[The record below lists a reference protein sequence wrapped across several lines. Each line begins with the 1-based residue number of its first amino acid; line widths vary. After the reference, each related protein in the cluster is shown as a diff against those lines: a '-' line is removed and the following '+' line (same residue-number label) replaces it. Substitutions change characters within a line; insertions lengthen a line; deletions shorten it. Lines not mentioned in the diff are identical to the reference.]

1 MLLSKTAM
9 VKWNASNKKHY
20 EGLGYKYTKIGDEF
34 EVNIEDLQ
42 KSSTSKV
49 KCLCDYCGK
58 ELSWRYCDYNR
69 SVKNDYKTYC
79 NICSYMNTYYNSIN
93 FKSLY
98 DWCIENNRQD
108 VLNRWDYELNGCSP
122 KDICYASSSKKYWF
136 KCDKHTEHKSEL
148 KNIGSFTSSKGSIKC
163 NQCNSIAQYILD
175 NFPNKKLEEVWD
187 FEKNSG
193 LDPWNISRGS
203 KLKKYWFICQEK
215 DYHGSYEMICYNFIN
230 GHRCPYCCNRAGKIH
245 PKDSLGQYIIDEYGE
260 EFLWAIWSSKNK
272 KSPFEYAFKSHIGI
286 WWKCPNNKHEDY
298 KRRVIES
305 TIAEFRCPI
314 CSKERSESIIEE
326 KTKTYLEEL
335 GYEVLTEYKCTII
348 PINPK
353 TKHSM
358 PFDNEI
364 VFPNEKHL
372 IIEVHGEQHYNNNFY
387 KVINKCTEEE
397 ANKILHQRQLY
408 DRYKRIYAKH
418 MGYEY
423 IEIPY
428 TVFDKKE
435 TYKQMIDNK
444 IKEILKE

>member
-1 MLLSKTAM
+1 M
-9 VKWNASNKKHY
+9 
-20 EGLGYKYTKIGDEF
+20 
-34 EVNIEDLQ
+34 
-42 KSSTSKV
+42 
-49 KCLCDYCGK
+49 
-58 ELSWRYCDYNR
+58 
-69 SVKNDYKTYC
+69 
-79 NICSYMNTYYNSIN
+79 
-93 FKSLY
+93 
-98 DWCIENNRQD
+98 
-108 VLNRWDYELNGCSP
+108 
-122 KDICYASSSKKYWF
+122 
-136 KCDKHTEHKSEL
+136 
-148 KNIGSFTSSKGSIKC
+148 
-163 NQCNSIAQYILD
+163 D

-215 DYHGSYEMICYNFIN
+215 GYHGSYDMKCDNFTR
-230 GHRCPYCCNRAGKIH
+230 GSRCPYCSTRNGKVH
-245 PKDSLGQYIIDEYGE
+245 PKDSLEQYIIDNYGE
-260 EFLWAIWSSKNK
+260 EFLSVWSDKNK
-272 KSPFEYAFKSHIGI
+272 KSPFEYAFKSHDKV
-286 WWKCPNNKHEDY
+286 WWKCQCGKHEDY

-305 TIAEFRCPI
+305 TMCEFRCPK
-314 CSKERSESIIEE
+314 CSKERNESIIEE
-326 KTKTYLEEL
+326 KTRLYLNYL
-335 GYEVLTEYKCTII
+335 GYKVLIEYYCTII

-353 TKHSM
+353 TNHSL

-364 VFPNEKHL
+364 ILSNGKHL
-372 IIEVHGEQHYNNNFY
+372 IIEVHGKQHYNNNFY